1 MIFLLGYLS
10 LMAAIF
16 GALLSYAYFFYAQNA
31 LLTRL
36 QLGILAFLAAL
47 FIALSLYFG
56 RLVLVLFQE

>member
-1 MIFLLGYLS
+1 VTFLLGYLA

-36 QLGILAFLAAL
+36 QLSILAFFAAL

-56 RLVLVLFQE
+56 RLMFLFFQK